1 MVSIEDLHIGTVI
14 DIRDPLSFHD
24 KHKYS
29 IIVGISEDSFFL
41 GTVYI
46 NSEIN
51 PSAINSPA
59 LAALQYPIYRDKYSF
74 LLGTSYVDC
83 SDMKD
88 RMQHGLIKA
97 INDTGRI
104 LGRITRDDMDNIVTL
119 VLGAESIASYYKKV
133 CNVVRP
139 V

>member
-1 MVSIEDLHIGTVI
+1 MVSIQDLQVGTVI
-14 DIRDPLSFHD
+14 DILDPLSFHD

-29 IIVGISEDSFFL
+29 IIVGISDDSFFL

-51 PSAINSPA
+51 PSAINSPE
-59 LAALQYPIYRDKYSF
+59 LAALQYPIYREKYGF
-74 LLGTSYVDC
+74 LLVTSYVDC

-88 RMQHGLIKA
+88 RMQHGLLQA

-104 LGRITRDDMDNIVTL
+104 LGRIARDDMGNIITL
-119 VLGAESIASYYKKV
+119 VLEAESIADYYKKV
-133 CNVVRP
+133 CNVVRH